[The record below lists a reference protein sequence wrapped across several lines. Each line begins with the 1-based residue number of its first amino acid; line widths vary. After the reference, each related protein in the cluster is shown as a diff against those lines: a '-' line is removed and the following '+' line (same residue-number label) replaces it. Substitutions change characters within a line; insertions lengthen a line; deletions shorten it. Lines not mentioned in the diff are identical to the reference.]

1 MAKNQKNA
9 EPRYA
14 VEEVEQ
20 ILEFA
25 AQSHEKDAAES
36 EAKGR
41 REAARYHRQMADGT
55 FREVK
60 RLFAGWAKRWEFEQ
74 RIKKDQAAARKGVG
88 E

>member
-1 MAKNQKNA
+1 MAQNQKNV
-9 EPRYA
+9 EPRYT

-25 AQSHEKDAAES
+25 AQSHEKDAAKS
-36 EAKGR
+36 EDKGR

-60 RLFAGWAKRWEFEQ
+60 RLFAGWAKRWEEEV
-74 RIKKDQAAARKGVG
+74 RKKDGRTD
-88 E
+88 